1 MPTVSD
7 VHMPGI
13 MAAEEDANLKALRDL
28 KAYLEELLAQFEKSA
43 GELVT
48 VSKPLPD
55 EHAARQAD
63 PGRFTELR
71 RKNAVFGAGID
82 VIYGILDGKSVVQSI
97 RFDAAKFT
105 PEEARAWLKAHDF
118 ATNLEAASK
127 VAKNALC
134 VQCGQVFE
142 DDDGTYHVTE
152 RGIMCQACF
161 AAQAAAV
168 MDQSEVAKQ
177 LNVIDRLISTI
188 HREFTVQADFMYGD
202 GVYGQE
208 ERKTLSHAIGVAL
221 DAFNEI
227 IDAQLPHLRHVNP
240 ATNVDVMPTFKAD
253 IVSVGKNMDGLD
265 EERVA
270 YAIAYPVMP
279 EGWSDSQH
287 DRMDASEI
295 RKAAHRW
302 MQESKHYDIQ
312 HTILDVPAEEATVV
326 ESFLAPMDMDWPLP
340 DGTTKHINK
349 GSWIVATKF
358 GPTLWAKVKS
368 GFINA
373 YSIRGYGVRTKR
385 EKVN

>member
-1 MPTVSD
+1 
-7 VHMPGI
+7 
-13 MAAEEDANLKALRDL
+13 
-28 KAYLEELLAQFEKSA
+28 
-43 GELVT
+43 
-48 VSKPLPD
+48 
-55 EHAARQAD
+55 
-63 PGRFTELR
+63 
-71 RKNAVFGAGID
+71 
-82 VIYGILDGKSVVQSI
+82 
-97 RFDAAKFT
+97 
-105 PEEARAWLKAHDF
+105 
-118 ATNLEAASK
+118 
-127 VAKNALC
+127 